1 MNDDKLRELAAAEDQ
16 AGSPLAISPALLAS
30 KDKGGR
36 PKGYPGTRSKMP
48 SAMAQA
54 FKRAGLDWQADF
66 AAAIKRASNYDLSKA
81 ERNEARDRIA
91 LWLRL
96 LPYLIT
102 SSARSK
108 GKKWKGGPSK
118 AALIALEQLEDRGD

>member
-1 MNDDKLRELAAAEDQ
+1 MSDFEQRENE
-16 AGSPLAISPALLAS
+16 AISEAQAAMQSTP

-36 PKGYPGTRSKMP
+36 PKGFDGRRSKMP

-54 FKRAGLDWQADF
+54 FKRAGLDWYADF
-66 AAAIKRASNYDLSKA
+66 AVAIKRASNYDLSKA

-102 SSARSK
+102 SSTRSGARKKFK
-108 GKKWKGGPSK
+108 GKPSK
-118 AALIALEQLEDRGD
+118 AALLALQALEGRNG